1 MASGKGGAVFFN
13 YVTPRQADH
22 ALVIDTNCSQRLFN
36 FKKREEVGAIWEELR
51 GRVRDERYQN
61 TMYKILGELIKIFIL
76 KSENIQR
83 LGRSSSHI

>member
-1 MASGKGGAVFFN
+1 M
-13 YVTPRQADH
+13 
-22 ALVIDTNCSQRLFN
+22 IDTNWSQRLFN
-36 FKKREEVGAIWEELR
+36 FKKREEVEAIWEELR

-83 LGRSSSHI
+83 LGMSSSHI

>member
-1 MASGKGGAVFFN
+1 M
-13 YVTPRQADH
+13 
-22 ALVIDTNCSQRLFN
+22 IDTNWSQRLFN

-61 TMYKILGELIKIFIL
+61 TMYKILGELIKIFVL

>member
-1 MASGKGGAVFFN
+1 M
-13 YVTPRQADH
+13 
-22 ALVIDTNCSQRLFN
+22 IDTNWSQRLFN
-36 FKKREEVGAIWEELR
+36 FKKREEVEAIWKELR

-83 LGRSSSHI
+83 LGMSSSHI